1 MEWVAGSIYEGR
13 LQSPR
18 LSHDMSRP
26 FEKRQ
31 GSIIWVLLDEVNLVV
46 SSVSSAALSS
56 LLVTGGIL
64 EDARPSVGG
73 FEWPKKK
80 VEFAVSDNIRYHA
93 LVLLGPS

>member
-1 MEWVAGSIYEGR
+1 M
-13 LQSPR
+13 
-18 LSHDMSRP
+18 
-26 FEKRQ
+26 
-31 GSIIWVLLDEVNLVV
+31 

-80 VEFAVSDNIRYHA
+80 VEFAASDNIRYHA